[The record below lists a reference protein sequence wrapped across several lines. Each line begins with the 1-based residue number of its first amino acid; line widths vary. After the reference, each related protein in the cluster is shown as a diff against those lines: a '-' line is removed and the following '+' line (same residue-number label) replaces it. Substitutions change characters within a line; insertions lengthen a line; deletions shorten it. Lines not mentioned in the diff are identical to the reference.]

1 MMTFDRSITESITY
15 NRSIKECLLDV
26 YEKSL
31 AEGSTY
37 NNQKHRL
44 LMIGALTNG

>member
-1 MMTFDRSITESITY
+1 MAYNRSIKEWMMTFDRSITESITY

-37 NNQKHRL
+37 NN
-44 LMIGALTNG
+44 